1 MLLPHVTAYTEL
13 KEAFEKSADAKGAT
27 AEDASKFTAKIEEHA
42 AVFTKDSNLGLV
54 KQTVPAA
61 KRLSV
66 KRLTQT
72 YLTLSLADIASK
84 TGLAADKAE
93 ATILDMIE
101 KGEVYASINQRDGMV
116 SFLDSPER
124 YDSAESVNLL
134 HAKIEESFGMSKH
147 VRELSEHISTQ
158 KEYIKK
164 KSSMPRGMSGGMLEG
179 FDEDTAMLMEAL

>member
-1 MLLPHVTAYTEL
+1 M
-13 KEAFEKSADAKGAT
+13 
-27 AEDASKFTAKIEEHA
+27 
-42 AVFTKDSNLGLV
+42 
-54 KQTVPAA
+54 PAA
-61 KRLSV
+61 KRLAI

-84 TGLAADKAE
+84 TGVAAEKAE

-134 HAKIEESFGMSKH
+134 HGKIAESFGMSAH
-147 VRELSEHISTQ
+147 VKELSDHISTQ
-158 KEYIKK
+158 KDYIKRA
-164 KSSMPRGMSGGMLEG
+164 SSMPRGMAGGMFEG
-179 FDEDTAMLMEAL
+179 FTDEDTAMIT